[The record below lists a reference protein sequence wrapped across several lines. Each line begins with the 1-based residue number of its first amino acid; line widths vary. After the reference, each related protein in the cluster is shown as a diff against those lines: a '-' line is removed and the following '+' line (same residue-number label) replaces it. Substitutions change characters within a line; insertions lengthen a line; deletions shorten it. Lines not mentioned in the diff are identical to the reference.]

1 MTYNIIDVLQNHF
14 GVDVNRFSAHYE
26 IISRDKDAE
35 NFQVMKDLYSKHLS
49 SHPLKNEIIKRL
61 FIGEDVIIHLHH
73 VFSKEE
79 IEGINSESVFY
90 YPICTID
97 EIKRIENPRS
107 GDDYLLMLRAEEIAN
122 NARIARIFFSRMSK
136 FNGEWSLSSYYD
148 GYEFS
153 EYIEKLPD
161 SSATI
166 CKNVAAGFVLS
177 NQPNGACIKS
187 KFGKV
192 IVVSE
197 ALRYFLY
204 YMNVFAHHRNFELDF
219 DDGVAALFIAI
230 RTMLKTEALDFDID
244 PRGELPGLMHNYCTT
259 VTDEQLQFVIG
270 HEYAHLLLGHL
281 GEDTLLSP
289 VGNVFGAFQ
298 AFENTV
304 YYTPRQQQEFDADYG
319 SIMHA
324 DYSAKERARMLNG
337 ATLFFLYLDLFYSV
351 SDYINPS
358 IRGVKTHPDPIERI
372 WALRKSV
379 LSNSNIETDDLYS
392 DKDILDWIEYFDVV
406 KEKLRTNILPYHIDD
421 LESYSSIYF
430 RSRGEVGKIDR
441 LDF

>member
-1 MTYNIIDVLQNHF
+1 
-14 GVDVNRFSAHYE
+14 
-26 IISRDKDAE
+26 
-35 NFQVMKDLYSKHLS
+35 
-49 SHPLKNEIIKRL
+49 
-61 FIGEDVIIHLHH
+61 
-73 VFSKEE
+73 
-79 IEGINSESVFY
+79 
-90 YPICTID
+90 
-97 EIKRIENPRS
+97 
-107 GDDYLLMLRAEEIAN
+107 
-122 NARIARIFFSRMSK
+122 
-136 FNGEWSLSSYYD
+136 
-148 GYEFS
+148 
-153 EYIEKLPD
+153 
-161 SSATI
+161 
-166 CKNVAAGFVLS
+166 
-177 NQPNGACIKS
+177 
-187 KFGKV
+187 
-192 IVVSE
+192 
-197 ALRYFLY
+197 
-204 YMNVFAHHRNFELDF
+204 
-219 DDGVAALFIAI
+219 
-230 RTMLKTEALDFDID
+230 
-244 PRGELPGLMHNYCTT
+244 
-259 VTDEQLQFVIG
+259 
-270 HEYAHLLLGHL
+270 L